1 MKYFMLL
8 AVMAF
13 MAVGCGNS
21 SGKGMNIFEQ
31 AAEAYTK
38 ATDEV
43 QKANSLSQIEDIV
56 IELQET
62 IADIEESD
70 EMKVLMENEDTI
82 ALEEYEE
89 SLGLVQEAASRYA
102 DVLVDKCA
110 ELGM

>member
-1 MKYFMLL
+1 MLL

-13 MAVGCGNS
+13 MAVGCGDS
-21 SGKGMNIFEQ
+21 SGKEMDIFEQ

-38 ATDEV
+38 AADEV
-43 QKANSLSQIEDIV
+43 QNAGSLSDVEDIV
-56 IELQET
+56 IDLQET
-62 IADIEESD
+62 ITDIEESD
-70 EMKVLMENEDTI
+70 EMKLLMENEDTL

-89 SLGLVQEAASRYA
+89 ALELVREAASRYA

>member
-13 MAVGCGNS
+13 MAVGCGDS
-21 SGKGMNIFEQ
+21 LGKEMDIFEQ

-38 ATDEV
+38 AADEV
-43 QKANSLSQIEDIV
+43 QNAGSLSDVEDIV
-56 IELQET
+56 IDLQET
-62 IADIEESD
+62 ITDIEESD
-70 EMKVLMENEDTI
+70 EMKLLMENEDTL

-89 SLGLVQEAASRYA
+89 ALELVREAASRYA

>member
-1 MKYFMLL
+1 MRKFLPAIIFLSLL
-8 AVMAF
+8 AA
-13 MAVGCGNS
+13 CGG
-21 SGKGMNIFEQ
+21 SGENGMNIFEQ

-89 SLGLVQEAASRYA
+89 SLELVQEAASKYA